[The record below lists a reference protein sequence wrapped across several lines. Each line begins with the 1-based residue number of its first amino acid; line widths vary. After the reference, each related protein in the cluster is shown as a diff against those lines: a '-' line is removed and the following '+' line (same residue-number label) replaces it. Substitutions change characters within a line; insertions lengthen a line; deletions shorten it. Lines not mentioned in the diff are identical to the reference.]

1 MKRHIQGELLRGRP
15 NTTFCGQEI
24 QSPLGVHSRLTEM
37 GLLVDGAKSMD
48 AEDSSL
54 LEPRKEDETLRNLH
68 RKTSSQEQTLSLGQT
83 SSMGKT
89 SPQEQTSSRGQTA
102 SQKPTSSQGQT
113 LSQKEQLG
121 EKLSV
126 NVHEV
131 DSYEIDDQLIDKPHN
146 LDEKSKGLS
155 DLCHQETHSNQN

>member
-1 MKRHIQGELLRGRP
+1 MKRHIQGELLRRRP

-68 RKTSSQEQTLSLGQT
+68 RKTSSQEQTLS
-83 SSMGKT
+83 
-89 SPQEQTSSRGQTA
+89 RGQTA

-126 NVHEV
+126 NVQEV
-131 DSYEIDDQLIDKPHN
+131 DSYEIDDQLIDNPHN